1 MKTMRSTS
9 LLAVL
14 AGAALVSPLH
24 AQQLDTPPPPI
35 DSPNGAT
42 EASQLDQERVSME
55 ASHDGLFL
63 KDAQLNEVLQ
73 LLALKAERQ
82 YFHNS
87 SLSGPNYTVTG
98 HLNAGDPLKQMES
111 LAFQFGLELFYK
123 DDTVYALSP
132 QDVQQLPQEEWT
144 YQLKYLRPSDWET
157 LQKIIQPILSP
168 STGSVNFEPKTNTLL
183 IIDTSRRIERVESFL
198 NRLDKPKGQIIV
210 ETKILRVT
218 SAAGSRIG
226 VDWSSTLGQNG
237 LTFDAAQSLNSLFNL
252 PDTRSLVESTVI
264 NNNRTVSNLTPLVD
278 GRTGLASGSTD
289 INNNTTFNSENSRT
303 STPGNGLVLS
313 PIQLQAVLRA
323 LNDGNLANQ
332 KSNPTLITEDNEQ
345 ALITIIDRVPI
356 ITATVSNTSAGSN
369 ITEEVRYSI
378 DESDPTLSDGVDGG
392 GGDTREI
399 GVTLTITPTLLP
411 DNTIRMDL
419 RPRTA
424 QIVEFVTG
432 ATGNQYPRVSESMV
446 QAIARVPNGHSLII
460 GGFYGYSDKKS
471 ENKVP
476 ILGDIPFVGF
486 FFKSKET
493 TKEQTSLVF
502 IITPTSYDPSS
513 ALENLRANNSI
524 YDNVAMDSDH
534 NEIFAPENPG
544 VAHRA
549 DMPNTL
555 HNLALDT
562 KEHQRENAEIE
573 LIRESPDTE
582 EFTREMEEYEST
594 YRAVKAAKAAETGEV
609 VTPTKSE
616 SKKFSGSMF
625 E

>member
-1 MKTMRSTS
+1 MKTMRYTS
-9 LLAVL
+9 LLAIL
-14 AGAALVSPLH
+14 AGAALVSTLD
-24 AQQLDTPPPPI
+24 AQQLETLPPLI
-35 DSPNGAT
+35 DNAAAAEAT
-42 EASQLDQERVSME
+42 QLDRERVNME
-55 ASHDGLFL
+55 ATHDGLFL

-73 LLALKAERQ
+73 LLALKAQRQ

-87 SLSGPNYTVTG
+87 SLTGPNYLVTG

-111 LAFQFGLELFYK
+111 LAFRYNLELYYK

-132 QDVQQLPQEEWT
+132 QDVQQLPQQEWT

-157 LQKIIQPILSP
+157 LREIIQPILSP
-168 STGSVNFEPKTNTLL
+168 TTGTVNFETKTNTLL
-183 IIDTSRRIERVESFL
+183 VIDTTRRIERVEAFL
-198 NRLDKPKGQIIV
+198 KRLDKPKGQIIV
-210 ETKILRVT
+210 ETKILRVN

-226 VDWSSTLGQNG
+226 VDWSSTLGETG
-237 LTFDAAQSLNSLFNL
+237 LTFDAVQSLNSLFNL
-252 PDTRSLVESTVI
+252 PDTRSLVESTVTA
-264 NNNRTVSNLTPLVD
+264 NSRTRTSSTPLVNGNT
-278 GRTGLASGSTD
+278 GRASGSTD
-289 INNNTTFNSENSRT
+289 INNNTTFNSNDSRT
-303 STPGNGLVLS
+303 STPGNGLVLDNL
-313 PIQLQAVLRA
+313 QLQAVLRA

-356 ITATVSNTSAGSN
+356 ITSTVTNTSAGSN
-369 ITEEVRYSI
+369 TTEEVRYTI
-378 DESDPTLSDGVDGG
+378 DEDDPTLSDVDGG
-392 GGDTREI
+392 GNTREI

-424 QIVEFVTG
+424 QIVEFISG
-432 ATGNQYPRVSESMV
+432 GGESRNQYPRVSESMV

-460 GGFYGYSDKKS
+460 GGFYGYADEKS

-476 ILGDIPFVGF
+476 ILGDIPFIGF

-502 IITPTSYDPSS
+502 IITPTSYDPAS
-513 ALENLRANNSI
+513 ALENLRTNNAI
-524 YDNVAMDSDH
+524 YDNVAMGSDH

-555 HNLALDT
+555 RNLALDT
-562 KEHQRENAEIE
+562 KEHERDNAEIE
-573 LIRESPDTE
+573 LIRESPDSD
-582 EFTREMEEYEST
+582 EFTREMEQYETT
-594 YRAVKAAKAAETGEV
+594 YRAVKAAEAENGGKEA
-609 VTPTKSE
+609 TPTKSK

>member
-14 AGAALVSPLH
+14 AGAAIVSPLH
-24 AQQLDTPPPPI
+24 AQQLDTPPPPPI
-35 DSPNGAT
+35 DAPDASAEAT
-42 EASQLDQERVSME
+42 QLDRERVTME

-82 YFHNS
+82 YFHNA

-111 LAFQFGLELFYK
+111 LAFQFGLELYYK
-123 DDTVYALSP
+123 EDTVYALSP
-132 QDVQQLPQEEWT
+132 QDVQQLPQQEWT

-157 LQKIIQPILSP
+157 LREIVQPILSP
-168 STGSVNFEPKTNTLL
+168 NTGSVNFEPKTNTLL
-183 IIDTSRRIERVESFL
+183 VIDTARRIERVEAFL

-226 VDWSSTLGQNG
+226 VDWSSTLGETG
-237 LTFDAAQSLNSLFNL
+237 LSFSATQSLNSLFNL
-252 PDTRSLVESTVI
+252 PDTRSLVESTTTGNTRSI
-264 NNNRTVSNLTPLVD
+264 TRATPTVD
-278 GRTGLASGSTD
+278 GITGLAGGSTD
-289 INNNTTFNSENSRT
+289 ISNNDTFTSEESRT
-303 STPGNGLVLS
+303 STPGNGLVLA
-313 PIQLQAVLRA
+313 PLQLQAVLRA

-369 ITEEVRYSI
+369 TTEEVRYTI
-378 DESDPTLSDGVDGG
+378 DEDDPTLSDGE
-392 GGDTREI
+392 GDTREI

-411 DNTIRMDL
+411 DNTIRMNL

-424 QIVEFVTG
+424 QIVEFITG
-432 ATGNQYPRVSESMV
+432 ANTGNQYPRVSESMV
-446 QAIARVPNGHSLII
+446 EAIARVPNGHSLII
-460 GGFYGYSDKKS
+460 GGFYGYADKKS

-476 ILGDIPFVGF
+476 ILGDLPFVGF

-502 IITPTSYDPSS
+502 IITPTSYDPAS
-513 ALENLRANNSI
+513 ALENLRANNAI
-524 YDNVAMDSDH
+524 YENVAMDSSH
-534 NEIFAPENPG
+534 NEIFAPDNPG

-549 DMPNTL
+549 DLPNTL

-562 KEHQRENAEIE
+562 KEHERENAEIE
-573 LIRESPDTE
+573 LIRESPNSE
-582 EFTREMEEYEST
+582 EFTREMEEYETT
-594 YRAVKAAKAAETGEV
+594 YSAVKRAQAEETGEV
-609 VTPTKSE
+609 VAPTKSE

>member
-1 MKTMRSTS
+1 
-9 LLAVL
+9 
-14 AGAALVSPLH
+14 
-24 AQQLDTPPPPI
+24 
-35 DSPNGAT
+35 
-42 EASQLDQERVSME
+42 ME

-73 LLALKAERQ
+73 LLALKADRQ
-82 YFHNS
+82 YFHNA
-87 SLSGPNYTVTG
+87 SLNGPTYIVTG

-123 DDTVYALSP
+123 EDTVYALSP

-157 LQKIIQPILSP
+157 LQEIIQPILSP

-183 IIDTSRRIERVESFL
+183 VIDTARRIERVEAFL

-210 ETKILRVT
+210 ETKILRVN
-218 SAAGSRIG
+218 SSAGSRIG
-226 VDWSSTLGQNG
+226 VDWSSTLGETG
-237 LTFDAAQSLNSLFNL
+237 LSFNAQQSLNSLFNL
-252 PDTRSLVESTVI
+252 PDARSLVESTVT
-264 NNNRTVSNLTPLVD
+264 NNSRTRTSTTPVVD
-278 GRTGLASGSTD
+278 GITGLPSGSSE
-289 INNNTTFNSENSRT
+289 INNNTTFNSNNSRT
-303 STPGNGLVLS
+303 STPGNGLVLNNL
-313 PIQLQAVLRA
+313 QLQAVLRA

-356 ITATVSNTSAGSN
+356 ITSTVTNTSAGSN
-369 ITEEVRYSI
+369 TTEEVRYTI
-378 DESDPTLSDGVDGG
+378 DEDDPTLSDADDGG
-392 GGDTREI
+392 NTREI

-424 QIVEFVTG
+424 QIVEFITG
-432 ATGNQYPRVSESMV
+432 GGDAKNQYPRVSESMV
-446 QAIARVPNGHSLII
+446 KAIARVPNGHSLII
-460 GGFYGYSDKKS
+460 GGFYGYADQKS

-476 ILGDIPFVGF
+476 ILGDIPFIGF

-502 IITPTSYDPSS
+502 IITPTSYDPAS
-513 ALENLRANNSI
+513 ALENLRASNAI
-524 YDNVAMDSDH
+524 YDNVAIDSDH

-549 DMPNTL
+549 NMPNTL
-555 HNLALDT
+555 RNMALDT
-562 KEHQRENAEIE
+562 NEHERENAKIE
-573 LIRESPDTE
+573 LIRESPNSE
-582 EFTREMEEYEST
+582 QFTREMEKYEST
-594 YRAVKAAKAAETGEV
+594 YRAVKEAKAEEDGKVIVPAK
-609 VTPTKSE
+609 PA